1 MKNYIKPTA
10 EIVQVE
16 CTSVMVT
23 DSTRIKIDTTTEGS
37 EQLSNKNSGAWG
49 KLWNSK

>member
-1 MKNYIKPTA
+1 MKRYFKPTS
-10 EIVQVE
+10 EFVQVE

-37 EQLSNKNSGAWG
+37 EQLTNKNRGDWG
-49 KLWNSK
+49 QLWNK